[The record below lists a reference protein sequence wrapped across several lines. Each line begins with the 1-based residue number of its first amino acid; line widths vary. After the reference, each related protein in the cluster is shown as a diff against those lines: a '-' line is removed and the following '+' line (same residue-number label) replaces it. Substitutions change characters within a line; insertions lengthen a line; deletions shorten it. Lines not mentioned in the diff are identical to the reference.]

1 MNVPIFV
8 QRQIDGNVLDS
19 VGNLDVVAPFELMLG
34 RNPNCD
40 LRLDSNEVS
49 RRHARVSLGPDGYVI
64 EDLSNNGT
72 LTYTGE
78 ILCRDHGAFPYGT
91 HFTIGPFRVTVG
103 RPGQS
108 ERPMPMSDDLTPAR
122 GTPIPAFAYAPA
134 PVPTVSMPVH
144 AMPSQAMP
152 SQAMPSHAM
161 PSQAMPSHAMPSH
174 AMPSQA
180 MPSQAMASN
189 AAPAYAPAPRPST
202 APVPAQSPHSG
213 VHAML
218 PVTAPQGI
226 RSAMPTPAP
235 FQPPP
240 GFLSVAPPA
249 AHVAMTPQETARA
262 RANELKHSE
271 ELINLR
277 RRVHAELLK
286 NLDFAKIDPSVVDPS
301 LRPRVLTALKR
312 IVLAQNAPILEQLD
326 RDSFIGELLDEA
338 LGLGPLEPL
347 LADASI
353 TEIMVVD
360 PATIYVERGGCL
372 ELTQTRFTDEE
383 RVRAVIERIVTP
395 LGRRIDESQP
405 LVDARLPDGSRV
417 NAIIRPLA
425 LRGSCITIRR
435 FPKRRLTVDDFV
447 QLGSLTPRIAK
458 FLERAVIAKKNILI
472 SGGTGS
478 GKTTLLN
485 VLSSAIPSTERIVTI
500 EDAAELQLNQP
511 HVVSLETKHAN
522 MEGKGAFTIRDLVR
536 NSLRM
541 RPDRIVVGECRGG
554 EALDMLQAMNTGHDG
569 SLTTIHANS
578 PVEALSRLE
587 TLVLMAGV
595 ELPSLAIRE
604 QIARSIH
611 IIVQQTRLT
620 DGSRKIT
627 HVSEIDE
634 LDPSGRFEVREIF
647 EFEQTGVTPEGRV
660 IGDHEATGYLPSFLD
675 EILARG
681 LIKPGEPFL

>member
-1 MNVPIFV
+1 MMNVPIFV
-8 QRQIDGNVLDS
+8 QRQANGAVLDN
-19 VGNLDVVAPFELMLG
+19 VGNIDVVAPFELMLG
-34 RNPNCD
+34 RNPTCD
-40 LRLDSNEVS
+40 LQLDSNEVS
-49 RRHARVSLGPDGYVI
+49 RRHARVSLGPEGYVI

-72 LTYTGE
+72 LTHTGDV
-78 ILCRDHGAFPYGT
+78 LCKDHGAFPYGT

-108 ERPMPMSDDLTPAR
+108 DRPMPLVDDATPAR
-122 GTPIPAFAYAPA
+122 GTPIPTRAFAPA
-134 PVPTVSMPVH
+134 PLPMNLTPAHGTPSYAPV
-144 AMPSQAMP
+144 
-152 SQAMPSHAM
+152 
-161 PSQAMPSHAMPSH
+161 
-174 AMPSQA
+174 
-180 MPSQAMASN
+180 AMAAAS
-189 AAPAYAPAPRPST
+189 AAPAHHT
-202 APVPAQSPHSG
+202 APLPAKSPHSG

-218 PVTAPQGI
+218 PVTAPRGI
-226 RSAMPTPAP
+226 PAVIQAP

-312 IVLAQNAPILEQLD
+312 IVIAQNAPILEQLD

-435 FPKRRLTVDDFV
+435 FPKRRLTVENFV

-522 MEGKGAFTIRDLVR
+522 MEGRGAFTIRDLVR

-660 IGDHEATGYLPSFLD
+660 IGEHEATGYLPSFLD

-681 LIKPGEPFL
+681 LVKPGEPFL

>member
-1 MNVPIFV
+1 MMNVAIAI
-8 QRQIDGNVLDS
+8 QREIDGVVMDE
-19 VGNLDVVAPFELMLG
+19 VGHLSLVAPNEITLG
-34 RNPNCD
+34 RNSTCD
-40 LRLDSNEVS
+40 VRLESEEVS
-49 RRHARVSLGPDGYVI
+49 RHHARISLGHEGYVI
-64 EDLSNNGT
+64 EDSSNNGT
-72 LTYTGE
+72 RTHQGYVLY
-78 ILCRDHGAFPYGT
+78 RRQGAFPYGT

-103 RPGQS
+103 QPGQS
-108 ERPMPMSDDLTPAR
+108 TPPHGIPNAYGHGPTHEMRAIPRPPQMPHMPTLQTPRTPMPMPMPHPSQLPSSGAYPV
-122 GTPIPAFAYAPA
+122 GVVPAFTPSSSGGI
-134 PVPTVSMPVH
+134 PH
-144 AMPSQAMP
+144 ASSGGYPQAANM
-152 SQAMPSHAM
+152 
-161 PSQAMPSHAMPSH
+161 
-174 AMPSQA
+174 
-180 MPSQAMASN
+180 N
-189 AAPAYAPAPRPST
+189 
-202 APVPAQSPHSG
+202 G
-213 VHAML
+213 
-218 PVTAPQGI
+218 APQL
-226 RSAMPTPAP
+226 
-235 FQPPP
+235 QPQTRAVPM
-240 GFLSVAPPA
+240 VDAR
-249 AHVAMTPQETARA
+249 TPQEVARA
-262 RANELKHSE
+262 RANELKNSE
-271 ELINLR
+271 ELVNLR

-286 NLDFAKIDPSVVDPS
+286 NLDFAKIDPTKADPS

-312 IVLAQNAPILEQLD
+312 IVLAQKDPVLEQLD
-326 RDSFIGELLDEA
+326 KELFISELLDEA

-347 LADASI
+347 LADATV

-360 PATIYVERGGCL
+360 PATIYVERAGKV
-372 ELTQTRFTDEE
+372 EITSTRFTDEE

-405 LVDARLPDGSRV
+405 LVDARLADGSRV

-435 FPKRRLTVDDFV
+435 FPKRRLMVEDFIR
-447 QLGSLTPRIAK
+447 LGSLTPRIAK

-485 VLSSAIPSTERIVTI
+485 VLSASIPSAERIVTI

-522 MEGKGAFTIRDLVR
+522 MEGKGAFTIRDLVK

-569 SLTTIHANS
+569 SITTIHANS
-578 PVEALSRLE
+578 PVEALARLE

-595 ELPSLAIRE
+595 DLPSQAIRE

-611 IIVQQTRLT
+611 VIVQQTRFT

-634 LDPSGRFEVREIF
+634 LDPNGRFEVREIF
-647 EFEQTGVTPEGRV
+647 EYEQTGVDKDGKV
-660 IGDHEATGYLPSFLD
+660 LGDFEATGYLPSFVD
-675 EILARG
+675 EMIARG
-681 LIKPGEPFL
+681 LVKPGEPFL

>member
-1 MNVPIFV
+1 MMNVPIYV
-8 QRQIDGNVLDS
+8 QRQTNGVVLDN
-19 VGNLDVVAPFELMLG
+19 VGNIDVVAPFDLMLG
-34 RNPNCD
+34 RNPACD
-40 LRLDSNEVS
+40 LQLDSNEVS
-49 RRHARVSLGPDGYVI
+49 RQHARVSLGPDGYII

-72 LTYTGE
+72 LTYTGD
-78 ILCRDHGAFPYGT
+78 ILCRGYLAFPYGT

-108 ERPMPMSDDLTPAR
+108 ERPFPIGDEATPAR
-122 GTPIPAFAYAPA
+122 GTPLPAPAALPSFSGAHPHAHAHAPA
-134 PVPTVSMPVH
+134 PVTG
-144 AMPSQAMP
+144 
-152 SQAMPSHAM
+152 
-161 PSQAMPSHAMPSH
+161 
-174 AMPSQA
+174 
-180 MPSQAMASN
+180 
-189 AAPAYAPAPRPST
+189 
-202 APVPAQSPHSG
+202 PVPSIAHVHRAAAAYPTAQTPRSGHAASVRPISPHSG
-213 VHAML
+213 V
-218 PVTAPQGI
+218 
-226 RSAMPTPAP
+226 SAATSMPASMPTPMPVQMPMPVAP

-240 GFLSVAPPA
+240 GYLMQAPPP
-249 AHVAMTPQETARA
+249 AHMAMTPQETARA

-277 RRVHAELLK
+277 RRIHAELLK

-353 TEIMVVD
+353 TEIMVGD

-435 FPKRRLTVDDFV
+435 FPKRRLTVEDFV

-485 VLSSAIPSTERIVTI
+485 VLSAAIPSTERIVTI
-500 EDAAELQLNQP
+500 EDAAELQLHQP

-522 MEGKGAFTIRDLVR
+522 MEGRGAFTIRDLVR

-611 IIVQQTRLT
+611 VIVQQTRLT

-634 LDPSGRFEVREIF
+634 LDPSGRFEVRNIF

-660 IGDHEATGYLPSFLD
+660 IGDFEATGYLPSFLD

-681 LIKPGEPFL
+681 LVKPGEPFL